1 MRPGFAGAAA
11 GMGATIAMTG
21 VMALAKA
28 TGALGES
35 PPHKITRQGLRA
47 VGSETSNG
55 VMPLAGLLHVVF
67 GIAAG
72 ALYGVTIGR
81 RPRRLPEAWGAG
93 YGLGVW
99 VTSYAGW
106 APALGLMPPPSRDR
120 PGRQPANVVA
130 HVVYGATLGRLT
142 NMMTRSAQA

>member
-1 MRPGFAGAAA
+1 MRPGLVGAV
-11 GMGATIAMTG
+11 GGIGATIAMTG

-35 PPHKITRQGLRA
+35 PPHTITRRGLRA
-47 VGSETSNG
+47 AVGETPDR
-55 VMPLAGLLHVVF
+55 VTPLAAALHLAF

-72 ALYGVTIGR
+72 AVYGATLGR
-81 RPRRLPEAWGAG
+81 RRRQRPELWGAG
-93 YGLGVW
+93 YGIVVW
-99 VTSYAGW
+99 AASYAGW

-130 HVVYGATLGRLT
+130 HLVYGATLGRLT
-142 NMMTRSAQA
+142 NTIARSGRA